1 MNPQWRTPA
10 VLALCRLML
19 DSREFD
25 AMPILADAL
34 QDGVCMDEE
43 LLTAC
48 QAPDLKPVLAER
60 LVNLIYSDETAAA
73 VRWLEQF
80 VRDINY
86 HDYKDEDDEVGTE
99 SDTNPHTYED
109 IIQEGR
115 RGAEEGDMYFGT
127 DAGAA
132 YFRESEDNR
141 REFFRNWSLVTGVA
155 VSEEVQEDINYSCA
169 C

>member
-1 MNPQWRTPA
+1 MNPQWRATT
-10 VLALCRLML
+10 VLALCRRML

-25 AMPILADAL
+25 ALPILADAL
-34 QDGVCMDEE
+34 QDAGCGDGE
-43 LLTAC
+43 LRKRC
-48 QAPDLKPVLAER
+48 QDPDLEPVRAER

-86 HDYKDEDDEVGTE
+86 GEYDDDGNEVGP
-99 SDTNPHTYED
+99 SDTDPHTYEYV
-109 IIQEGR
+109 IRAGHQGV
-115 RGAEEGDMYFGT
+115 EEGGMYFGS
-127 DAGAA
+127 DAGADF
-132 YFRESEDNR
+132 FRESDANR

-155 VSEEVQEDINYSCA
+155 VPDDVRERVSVSCA